1 MGIFDNFDTT
11 TWILFG
17 FLAAALLAYYFW
29 PESTRAQAEV
39 KRDDETR
46 KQAKSLIALA
56 NDVADQQI
64 FGLSHMPLRIQ
75 VTDRLRNRL
84 STADRPDA
92 KELTEALWIQ
102 QRAMITRLES
112 ELDYAQQA
120 DISDHFAIAA
130 PANQPE
136 ALLGKTLK
144 ELEGLYGQ
152 IRKLLNLGPSYP
164 LWHGR
169 ALVLMLSN
177 RKLFDHVAWLTGAGL
192 AASAPGAF
200 TLSDEDVVTIT
211 IYATRL
217 GGFARPLTLQV
228 CRAAVCATGGTRTPL
243 WVEYGMAS
251 WLTTKTLGKL
261 PPEKDEQPPVWTEQ
275 FNTVIGSIVW
285 TKSSDDSAKLEQL
298 VIASALLVED
308 IMNND
313 AGRMLK
319 SLSELR
325 AKPDAFSWA
334 SEAFPAIGVSP
345 A

>member
-136 ALLGKTLK
+136 ALLEKTL
-144 ELEGLYGQ
+144 
-152 IRKLLNLGPSYP
+152 
-164 LWHGR
+164 
-169 ALVLMLSN
+169 
-177 RKLFDHVAWLTGAGL
+177 
-192 AASAPGAF
+192 
-200 TLSDEDVVTIT
+200 
-211 IYATRL
+211 
-217 GGFARPLTLQV
+217 
-228 CRAAVCATGGTRTPL
+228 
-243 WVEYGMAS
+243 
-251 WLTTKTLGKL
+251 
-261 PPEKDEQPPVWTEQ
+261 
-275 FNTVIGSIVW
+275 
-285 TKSSDDSAKLEQL
+285 
-298 VIASALLVED
+298 
-308 IMNND
+308 
-313 AGRMLK
+313 
-319 SLSELR
+319 
-325 AKPDAFSWA
+325 
-334 SEAFPAIGVSP
+334 
-345 A
+345 